1 MPEQPTPSTPT
12 HHIGRNADAA
22 EITMQKTESKLPLEG
37 ITVID
42 FSQILAGPFCTM
54 LLADMGADVI
64 KIEKPNG
71 GDDTRRYGPP
81 FINGESAAFLTLNR
95 NKRSIILDLKTE
107 QGLDIARRMLKNA
120 QVIIHNFRPG
130 VVERMGLDYDSV
142 QSLNPAIIYC
152 TVSGFGTTGP
162 YSQRAGFDL
171 VAQGMSG
178 LMSINGFP
186 DSPPAKV
193 GVPMA
198 DLNTGMFCA
207 YGILTAYI
215 NRLTTGQGQ
224 HVDAS
229 LLESG
234 MAYTLYESA
243 TYFAT
248 GEIAGPLGSAHR
260 MIAPYQAFA
269 TQDGY
274 INIGAANQNNWER
287 MCRAVGRQDLLQDER
302 FSSNPQRM
310 VNISHLT
317 PIMEE
322 TFRTQTTSHWVQALE
337 KAGVPCGPIYNI
349 EQVYA
354 DPHVQQRQMEVPLEH
369 PTAGNIRNIGV
380 PVKLSDTP
388 GSVRTPAPTLGQ
400 HSVETLTQFG
410 YTTAQINTFQENGI
424 LG

>member
-1 MPEQPTPSTPT
+1 MQSTN
-12 HHIGRNADAA
+12 G
-22 EITMQKTESKLPLEG
+22 KLPLQD
-37 ITVID
+37 IKVID

-54 LLADMGADVI
+54 LLADMGADVV

-81 FINGESAAFLTLNR
+81 FIEGESAAFLTLNR
-95 NKRSIILDLKTE
+95 NKRSIVLDLKSE
-107 QGLDIARRMLKNA
+107 QGIAIVRRMLEDA
-120 QVIIHNFRPG
+120 DVMIHNFRPG
-130 VVERMGLDYDSV
+130 VVDRMGLAYDDVSA
-142 QSLNPAIIYC
+142 LNPAIVYC

-162 YSQRAGFDL
+162 YSSRAGFDL

-186 DSPPAKV
+186 GAPPAKV

-215 NRLTTGQGQ
+215 NRLATGQGQ

-229 LLESG
+229 LIESG
-234 MAYTLYESA
+234 IAYTLYESA

-248 GEIAGPLGSAHR
+248 GEVAGPLGSAHR

-287 MCRAVGRQDLLQDER
+287 MCRAIGREDLLEDER
-302 FSSNPQRM
+302 FASNPERM
-310 VNISHLT
+310 VSIEALT

-322 TFRTQTTSHWVQALE
+322 TFRTQTTSHWVEALE
-337 KAGVPCGPIYNI
+337 NAGVPCGPIYNM
-349 EQVYA
+349 EQVYD
-354 DPHVQQRQMEVPLEH
+354 DPHVQSREMAVKLEH
-369 PTAGNIRNIGV
+369 PKSGSIRNIGV

-388 GSVRTPAPTLGQ
+388 GSVRTPAPLLGQ
-400 HSVETLTQFG
+400 HSDDVLCEYG
-410 YTTAQINTFQENGI
+410 YSDSDISAFRGAGA

>member
-1 MPEQPTPSTPT
+1 MNKQ
-12 HHIGRNADAA
+12 
-22 EITMQKTESKLPLEG
+22 LPLQN
-37 ITVID
+37 IKVID

-54 LLADMGADVI
+54 LLSDMGADVI

-81 FINGESAAFLTLNR
+81 FIEGESAAFLTLNR
-95 NKRSIILDLKTE
+95 NKRSIVLDLKSE
-107 QGLDIARRMLKNA
+107 QGIAVVRRMLEDA
-120 QVIIHNFRPG
+120 DVMIHNFRPG
-130 VVERMGLDYDSV
+130 VVDRMGLGYADVSA
-142 QSLNPAIIYC
+142 LNPAIVYC
-152 TVSGFGTTGP
+152 TVSGFGMTGP
-162 YSQRAGFDL
+162 YSSRAGFDL

-186 DSPPAKV
+186 GAPPAKV

-215 NRLTTGQGQ
+215 SRLSTGKGQ

-229 LLESG
+229 LIESG
-234 MAYTLYESA
+234 IAYTLYESA

-248 GEIAGPLGSAHR
+248 GEVAGPLGSAHR

-287 MCRAVGRQDLLQDER
+287 MCRAIGREDLLDDER
-302 FSSNPQRM
+302 FASNPERM
-310 VNISHLT
+310 VSIEALT

-322 TFRTQTTSHWVQALE
+322 TFRTKTTSQWVDILE
-337 KAGVPCGPIYNI
+337 TAGVPCGPIYNI

-354 DPHVQQRQMEVPLEH
+354 DPHVQSREMSVALEH
-369 PTAGNIRNIGV
+369 PKAGGIRNIGV

-388 GSVRTPAPTLGQ
+388 GSVRTPAPLLGQ
-400 HSVETLTQFG
+400 HSDEVLAQYG
-410 YTTAQINTFQENGI
+410 YAEGEIAALKDCGA

>member
-1 MPEQPTPSTPT
+1 
-12 HHIGRNADAA
+12 
-22 EITMQKTESKLPLEG
+22 MQKSERKLPLQG
-37 ITVID
+37 IRVID

-54 LLADMGADVI
+54 LLADMGADVV
-64 KIEKPNG
+64 KVEKPNG

-81 FINGESAAFLTLNR
+81 FIEGESAAFLTLNR
-95 NKRSIILDLKTE
+95 NKRSIVLDLKSE
-107 QGLDIARRMLKNA
+107 QGLGVVRRMLA
-120 QVIIHNFRPG
+120 DADVMLHNFRPG
-130 VVERMGLDYDSV
+130 VVERMGLGYADVSA
-142 QSLNPAIIYC
+142 LNPAIVYC
-152 TVSGFGTTGP
+152 AVSGFGTTGP

-207 YGILTAYI
+207 YGVLTAYI
-215 NRLTTGQGQ
+215 NRLATGKGQ

-248 GEIAGPLGSAHR
+248 GEVAGPLGSAHR

-287 MCRAVGRQDLLQDER
+287 MCRAVGRDDLLDDAR
-302 FSSNPQRM
+302 FASNPERM
-310 VNISHLT
+310 VNIQSLT

-322 TFRTQTTSHWVQALE
+322 TFRTQTTAHWVEILE
-337 KAGVPCGPIYNI
+337 RAGVPCGPIYNI

-354 DPHVQQRQMEVPLEH
+354 DPHVQSRDMAVELQH
-369 PTAGNIRNIGV
+369 PKAGGIRNIGV
-380 PVKLSDTP
+380 AVKLSDTP
-388 GSVRTPAPTLGQ
+388 GSVRTPAPLLGQ
-400 HSVETLTQFG
+400 HTDEVLAEFG
-410 YTTAQINTFQENGI
+410 CADAEIAALRQSGA
-424 LG
+424 LGGG

>member
-1 MPEQPTPSTPT
+1 
-12 HHIGRNADAA
+12 
-22 EITMQKTESKLPLEG
+22 MQKSERKLPLQG
-37 ITVID
+37 IRVID

-54 LLADMGADVI
+54 LLADMGADVV
-64 KIEKPNG
+64 KVEKPNG

-81 FINGESAAFLTLNR
+81 FIEGESAAFLTLNR
-95 NKRSIILDLKTE
+95 NKRSIVLDLKSE
-107 QGLDIARRMLKNA
+107 QGLGVVRRMLA
-120 QVIIHNFRPG
+120 DADVMLHNFRPG
-130 VVERMGLDYDSV
+130 VVERMGLGYADVSA
-142 QSLNPAIIYC
+142 LNPAIVYC
-152 TVSGFGTTGP
+152 AVSGFGTTGP

-193 GVPMA
+193 GVPIA

-207 YGILTAYI
+207 YGVLTAYI
-215 NRLTTGQGQ
+215 NRLATGKGQ

-248 GEIAGPLGSAHR
+248 GEVAGPLGSAHR

-287 MCRAVGRQDLLQDER
+287 MCRAVGRADLLADAR
-302 FSSNPQRM
+302 FASNPERM
-310 VNISHLT
+310 VNIQSLT

-322 TFRTQTTSHWVQALE
+322 TFRTQTTAHWVETLE
-337 KAGVPCGPIYNI
+337 RAGVPCGPIYNI

-354 DPHVQQRQMEVPLEH
+354 DPHVRSRDMAVELQH
-369 PTAGNIRNIGV
+369 PKAGGIRNIGV
-380 PVKLSDTP
+380 AVKLSDTP
-388 GSVRTPAPTLGQ
+388 GSVRTPAPLLGQ
-400 HSVETLTQFG
+400 HTDEVLAEFG
-410 YTTAQINTFQENGI
+410 YADAEIAALRQSGA
-424 LG
+424 LGAG

>member
-1 MPEQPTPSTPT
+1 MNK
-12 HHIGRNADAA
+12 R
-22 EITMQKTESKLPLEG
+22 LPLQG
-37 ITVID
+37 IKVID

-54 LLADMGADVI
+54 LLSDMGADVI

-81 FINGESAAFLTLNR
+81 FIEGESAAFLTLNR
-95 NKRSIILDLKTE
+95 NKRSIVLDLKSE
-107 QGLDIARRMLKNA
+107 QGIAVVRRMLEDA
-120 QVIIHNFRPG
+120 DVMIHNFRPG
-130 VVERMGLDYDSV
+130 VVDRMGLGYADVSA
-142 QSLNPAIIYC
+142 LNPSIVYC
-152 TVSGFGTTGP
+152 TVSGFGMTGP
-162 YSQRAGFDL
+162 YSSRAGFDL

-178 LMSINGFP
+178 LMSINGFAGA
-186 DSPPAKV
+186 PPAKV

-215 NRLTTGQGQ
+215 SRLSTGKGQ

-229 LLESG
+229 LIESG
-234 MAYTLYESA
+234 IAYTLYESA

-248 GEIAGPLGSAHR
+248 GEVAGPLGSAHR

-269 TQDGY
+269 TEDGY

-287 MCRAVGRQDLLQDER
+287 MCRAIGREDLLDDER
-302 FSSNPQRM
+302 FASNPERM
-310 VNISHLT
+310 VSIEALT

-322 TFRTQTTSHWVQALE
+322 TFRTKTTSHWVDILE
-337 KAGVPCGPIYNI
+337 TAGVPCGPIYNI

-354 DPHVQQRQMEVPLEH
+354 DPHVQSREMSVALEH
-369 PTAGNIRNIGV
+369 PKAGSIRNIGV

-388 GSVRTPAPTLGQ
+388 GSVRAPAPLLGQ
-400 HSVETLTQFG
+400 HCDEVLSQYG
-410 YTTAQINTFQENGI
+410 YDEAEIAAFREAGV

>member
-1 MPEQPTPSTPT
+1 
-12 HHIGRNADAA
+12 
-22 EITMQKTESKLPLEG
+22 MQKSERKLPLQG
-37 ITVID
+37 IKVID

-54 LLADMGADVI
+54 LLADMGADVV
-64 KIEKPNG
+64 KVEKPNG

-81 FINGESAAFLTLNR
+81 FIEGESAAFLTLNR
-95 NKRSIILDLKTE
+95 NKRSIVLDLKSE
-107 QGLDIARRMLKNA
+107 QGLGVVRRMLA
-120 QVIIHNFRPG
+120 DADVMLHNFRPG
-130 VVERMGLDYDSV
+130 VVERMGLGYADVSA
-142 QSLNPAIIYC
+142 LNPAIVYC
-152 TVSGFGTTGP
+152 AVSGFGTTGP

-186 DSPPAKV
+186 DAPPAKV

-215 NRLTTGQGQ
+215 NRLATGKGQ

-248 GEIAGPLGSAHR
+248 GEVAGPLGSAHR

-287 MCRAVGRQDLLQDER
+287 MCRAVGRDDLLDDAR
-302 FSSNPQRM
+302 FASNPERM
-310 VNISHLT
+310 VNIQSLT

-322 TFRTQTTSHWVQALE
+322 TFRTQTTAHWVEILE
-337 KAGVPCGPIYNI
+337 RAGVPCGPIYNI

-354 DPHVQQRQMEVPLEH
+354 DPHVRSRDMAVELQH
-369 PTAGNIRNIGV
+369 PKAGGIRNIGV
-380 PVKLSDTP
+380 AVKLSDTP
-388 GSVRTPAPTLGQ
+388 GSVRTPAPLLGQ
-400 HSVETLTQFG
+400 HTDEVLTEFG
-410 YTTAQINTFQENGI
+410 YSDAEIAALRQSGA
-424 LG
+424 LGAG

>member
-1 MPEQPTPSTPT
+1 
-12 HHIGRNADAA
+12 
-22 EITMQKTESKLPLEG
+22 MQASNGKLPLQG
-37 ITVID
+37 IKVID

-54 LLADMGADVI
+54 LLADMGADVV

-81 FINGESAAFLTLNR
+81 FIEGESAAFLTLNR
-95 NKRSIILDLKTE
+95 NKRSIILDLKSE
-107 QGLDIARRMLKNA
+107 QGIAIVRRMLEDA
-120 QVIIHNFRPG
+120 DVMIHNFRPG
-130 VVERMGLDYDSV
+130 VVDRMGLAYDDVSAI
-142 QSLNPAIIYC
+142 NPAIVYC

-162 YSQRAGFDL
+162 YSSRAGFDL

-186 DSPPAKV
+186 GAPPAKV

-229 LLESG
+229 LIESG
-234 MAYTLYESA
+234 IAYTLYESA

-248 GEIAGPLGSAHR
+248 GEVAGPLGSAHR

-287 MCRAVGRQDLLQDER
+287 MCRAVGREDLLDDDR
-302 FSSNPQRM
+302 FASNPERM
-310 VNISHLT
+310 VSIDALT

-322 TFRTQTTSHWVQALE
+322 TFRTQTTAHWVETLE

-354 DPHVQQRQMEVPLEH
+354 DPHVQSRDMAVELEH
-369 PTAGNIRNIGV
+369 PKSGAIRNIGV

-388 GSVRTPAPTLGQ
+388 GSVRTPAPLLGQ
-400 HSVETLTQFG
+400 HSDEVLAQFG
-410 YTTAQINTFQENGI
+410 YAATDITAFKNAGV

>member
-1 MPEQPTPSTPT
+1 MQSTN
-12 HHIGRNADAA
+12 G
-22 EITMQKTESKLPLEG
+22 KLPLQD
-37 ITVID
+37 IKVID

-54 LLADMGADVI
+54 LLADMGADVV
-64 KIEKPNG
+64 KIEKPSG

-81 FINGESAAFLTLNR
+81 FIEGESAAFLTLNR
-95 NKRSIILDLKTE
+95 NKRSIVLDLKSE
-107 QGLDIARRMLKNA
+107 QGIAIVRRMLEDA
-120 QVIIHNFRPG
+120 DVMIHNFRPG
-130 VVERMGLDYDSV
+130 VVDRMGLAYEDVSA
-142 QSLNPAIIYC
+142 LNPAIVYC

-162 YSQRAGFDL
+162 YSSRAGFDL

-186 DSPPAKV
+186 GAPPAKV

-229 LLESG
+229 LVESG
-234 MAYTLYESA
+234 IAYTLYESA

-248 GEIAGPLGSAHR
+248 GEVAGPLGSAHR

-287 MCRAVGRQDLLQDER
+287 MCRAVGREDLLDDDR
-302 FSSNPQRM
+302 FASNPERM
-310 VNISHLT
+310 VSIDALT

-322 TFRTQTTSHWVQALE
+322 TFRTQTTAHWVEVLE
-337 KAGVPCGPIYNI
+337 NAGVPCGPIYNI

-354 DPHVQQRQMEVPLEH
+354 DPHVQSRDMSVELEH
-369 PTAGNIRNIGV
+369 PKSGSIRNIGV

-388 GSVRTPAPTLGQ
+388 GSVRTPAPLLGQ
-400 HSVETLTQFG
+400 HSHEVLAQYG
-410 YTTAQINTFQENGI
+410 YVNADITAFRDAGV

>member
-1 MPEQPTPSTPT
+1 MDK
-12 HHIGRNADAA
+12 N
-22 EITMQKTESKLPLEG
+22 LPLQN
-37 ITVID
+37 IKVID

-54 LLADMGADVI
+54 LLADMGAEVI
-64 KIEKPNG
+64 KVEKPNG

-81 FINGESAAFLTLNR
+81 FIEGESAAFLTLNR
-95 NKRSIILDLKTE
+95 NKRSIVLDLKSE
-107 QGLDIARRMLKNA
+107 QGISIVRRMLESA
-120 QVIIHNFRPG
+120 DVMIHNFRPG
-130 VVERMGLDYDSV
+130 VVDRMGLAYDDVSV
-142 QSLNPAIIYC
+142 INPAIVYC

-162 YSQRAGFDL
+162 YSSRAGFDL

-186 DSPPAKV
+186 GAPPAKI

-215 NRLTTGQGQ
+215 NRLVTGKGQ

-229 LLESG
+229 LIESG
-234 MAYTLYESA
+234 IAYTLYESA

-248 GEIAGPLGSAHR
+248 GEVAGPLGSAHR

-287 MCRAVGRQDLLQDER
+287 MCRAVGREDLLDDER

-310 VNISHLT
+310 VNISALT
-317 PIMEE
+317 PIMED
-322 TFRTQTTSHWVQALE
+322 TFRTQTTSHWVEILE
-337 KAGVPCGPIYNI
+337 NAGVPCGPIYNI

-354 DPHVQQRQMEVPLEH
+354 DPHVQSRDMSVALEH
-369 PTAGNIRNIGV
+369 PKAGGIRNIGV
-380 PVKLSDTP
+380 AVKLSDTP
-388 GSVRTPAPTLGQ
+388 GSVRTPAPLLGQ
-400 HSVETLTQFG
+400 HSDEVLAQFG
-410 YTTAQINTFQENGI
+410 YEESDIAAFRDGGVLI
-424 LG
+424 

>member
-1 MPEQPTPSTPT
+1 
-12 HHIGRNADAA
+12 
-22 EITMQKTESKLPLEG
+22 MQSANGKLPLQD
-37 ITVID
+37 IKVID

-54 LLADMGADVI
+54 LLSDMGADVI

-81 FINGESAAFLTLNR
+81 FIEGESAAFLTLNR
-95 NKRSIILDLKTE
+95 NKRSIVLDLKSE
-107 QGLDIARRMLKNA
+107 QGVAIVRRMLEDA
-120 QVIIHNFRPG
+120 DVMIHNFRPG
-130 VVERMGLDYDSV
+130 VVDRMGLGYDDVSA
-142 QSLNPAIIYC
+142 LNPAIVYC

-162 YSQRAGFDL
+162 YSSRAGFDL

-186 DSPPAKV
+186 GAPPAKV

-215 NRLTTGQGQ
+215 NRLSTGKGQ

-229 LLESG
+229 LIESG
-234 MAYTLYESA
+234 IAYTLYESA

-248 GEIAGPLGSAHR
+248 GEVAGPLGSAHR

-287 MCRAVGRQDLLQDER
+287 MCRAIGREDLLDDER
-302 FSSNPQRM
+302 FASNPERM
-310 VNISHLT
+310 VSIEALT

-322 TFRTQTTSHWVQALE
+322 TFRTKTTSHWVEILE
-337 KAGVPCGPIYNI
+337 TAGVPCGPIYNI

-354 DPHVQQRQMEVPLEH
+354 DPHVQSREMSVALEH
-369 PTAGNIRNIGV
+369 PKAGGIRNIGV

-388 GSVRTPAPTLGQ
+388 GSVRTPAPLLGQ
-400 HSVETLTQFG
+400 HSDEVLDQYG
-410 YTTAQINTFQENGI
+410 YDESEIAALKDSGA

>member
-1 MPEQPTPSTPT
+1 
-12 HHIGRNADAA
+12 
-22 EITMQKTESKLPLEG
+22 MQKSERKLPLQG
-37 ITVID
+37 IRVID

-54 LLADMGADVI
+54 LLADMGADVV
-64 KIEKPNG
+64 KVEKPNG

-81 FINGESAAFLTLNR
+81 FIEGESAAFLTLNR
-95 NKRSIILDLKTE
+95 NKRSIVLDLKSE
-107 QGLDIARRMLKNA
+107 QGLGVVRRMLA
-120 QVIIHNFRPG
+120 DADVMLHNFRPG
-130 VVERMGLDYDSV
+130 VVDRMGLGYADVSAM
-142 QSLNPAIIYC
+142 NPAIVYC
-152 TVSGFGTTGP
+152 AVSGFGATGP

-186 DSPPAKV
+186 DAPPAKV

-215 NRLTTGQGQ
+215 NRLATGKGQ

-248 GEIAGPLGSAHR
+248 GEVAGPLGSAHR

-287 MCRAVGRQDLLQDER
+287 MCRAVGRDDLLDDAR
-302 FSSNPQRM
+302 FASNPERM
-310 VNISHLT
+310 VNIQSLT

-322 TFRTQTTSHWVQALE
+322 TFRTQTTAHWVEILE
-337 KAGVPCGPIYNI
+337 RAGVPCGPIYNI

-354 DPHVQQRQMEVPLEH
+354 DPHVQSRDMAVELQH
-369 PTAGNIRNIGV
+369 PKAGGIRNIGV
-380 PVKLSDTP
+380 AVKLSDTP
-388 GSVRTPAPTLGQ
+388 GSVRTPAPLLGQ
-400 HSVETLTQFG
+400 HTDEVLAEFDYADADIAALRQSG
-410 YTTAQINTFQENGI
+410 A
-424 LG
+424 LGAG

>member
-1 MPEQPTPSTPT
+1 MNK
-12 HHIGRNADAA
+12 R
-22 EITMQKTESKLPLEG
+22 LPLQG
-37 ITVID
+37 IKVID

-54 LLADMGADVI
+54 MLSDMGADVI

-81 FINGESAAFLTLNR
+81 FIEGESAAFLTLNR
-95 NKRSIILDLKTE
+95 NKRSIVLDLKSE
-107 QGLDIARRMLKNA
+107 QGIAVVRRMLEDA
-120 QVIIHNFRPG
+120 DVMIHNFRPG
-130 VVERMGLDYDSV
+130 VVDRMGLGYDDVSA
-142 QSLNPAIIYC
+142 LNPAIVYC

-162 YSQRAGFDL
+162 YSSRAGFDL

-186 DSPPAKV
+186 GAPPAKV

-215 NRLTTGQGQ
+215 NRLSTGKGQ

-229 LLESG
+229 LIESG
-234 MAYTLYESA
+234 IAYTLYESA

-248 GEIAGPLGSAHR
+248 GEVAGPLGSAHR

-269 TQDGY
+269 TRDGY

-287 MCRAVGRQDLLQDER
+287 MCRAIGREDLLDDDR
-302 FSSNPQRM
+302 FASNPERM
-310 VNISHLT
+310 VSIEALT

-322 TFRTQTTSHWVQALE
+322 TFRTKTTSHWVEILE
-337 KAGVPCGPIYNI
+337 TAGVPCGPIYNI
-349 EQVYA
+349 EQVYS
-354 DPHVQQRQMEVPLEH
+354 DPHVQSREMSVVLEH
-369 PTAGNIRNIGV
+369 PKAGGIRNIGV

-388 GSVRTPAPTLGQ
+388 GSVRTPAPLLGQ
-400 HSVETLTQFG
+400 HSDEVLSQYG
-410 YTTAQINTFQENGI
+410 YAGTEIAALKDCGA

>member
-1 MPEQPTPSTPT
+1 
-12 HHIGRNADAA
+12 
-22 EITMQKTESKLPLEG
+22 MQATNGKLPLQD
-37 ITVID
+37 IKVID

-54 LLADMGADVI
+54 LLADMGADVV

-81 FINGESAAFLTLNR
+81 FIEGESAAFLTLNR
-95 NKRSIILDLKTE
+95 NKRSIVLDLKSE
-107 QGLDIARRMLKNA
+107 QGLAIVRRMLEDA
-120 QVIIHNFRPG
+120 DVMIHNFRPG
-130 VVERMGLDYDSV
+130 VVDRMGLAYDNVSAI
-142 QSLNPAIIYC
+142 NPAIVYC

-162 YSQRAGFDL
+162 YSSRAGFDL

-186 DSPPAKV
+186 GAPPAKV

-207 YGILTAYI
+207 YGILNAYI
-215 NRLTTGQGQ
+215 NRLTTGKGQ

-248 GEIAGPLGSAHR
+248 GEVAGPLGSAHR

-269 TQDGY
+269 TQDGF

-287 MCRAVGRQDLLQDER
+287 MCRAIGREDLLEDER
-302 FSSNPQRM
+302 FASNPERM
-310 VNISHLT
+310 VSIEALT

-322 TFRTQTTSHWVQALE
+322 TFRTQTTSYWVEALE

-354 DPHVQQRQMEVPLEH
+354 DPHVRSREMAVELEH
-369 PTAGNIRNIGV
+369 PKSGAIRNIGV

-388 GSVRTPAPTLGQ
+388 GSVRTPAPLLGQ
-400 HSVETLTQFG
+400 HSEEVLDQYGYAAADIATLKEAG
-410 YTTAQINTFQENGI
+410 V

>member
-1 MPEQPTPSTPT
+1 
-12 HHIGRNADAA
+12 
-22 EITMQKTESKLPLEG
+22 MQKSERKLPLQG
-37 ITVID
+37 IRVID

-54 LLADMGADVI
+54 LLADMGADVV
-64 KIEKPNG
+64 KVEKPNG

-81 FINGESAAFLTLNR
+81 FVEGESAAFLTLNR
-95 NKRSIILDLKTE
+95 NKRSIMLDLKSE
-107 QGLDIARRMLKNA
+107 QGLGVVRRMLA
-120 QVIIHNFRPG
+120 DADVMLHNFRPG
-130 VVERMGLDYDSV
+130 VVERMGLGYADVSA
-142 QSLNPAIIYC
+142 LNPAIVYC
-152 TVSGFGTTGP
+152 AVSGFGTTGP

-193 GVPMA
+193 GVPIA

-207 YGILTAYI
+207 YGVLTAYI
-215 NRLTTGQGQ
+215 NRLATGKGQ

-248 GEIAGPLGSAHR
+248 GEVAGPLGSAHR

-269 TQDGY
+269 TRDGY
-274 INIGAANQNNWER
+274 INIGAANQNNWEL
-287 MCRAVGRQDLLQDER
+287 MCRAVGRADLLDDAR
-302 FSSNPQRM
+302 FASNPERM
-310 VNISHLT
+310 VNIRSLT

-322 TFRTQTTSHWVQALE
+322 TFRTQTTAHWVEILE
-337 KAGVPCGPIYNI
+337 RAGVPCGPIYNI

-354 DPHVQQRQMEVPLEH
+354 DPHVRSRDMAVELQH
-369 PTAGNIRNIGV
+369 PKAGGIRNIGV
-380 PVKLSDTP
+380 AVKLSDTP
-388 GSVRTPAPTLGQ
+388 GSVRTPAPLLGQ
-400 HSVETLTQFG
+400 HTDEVLAEFG
-410 YTTAQINTFQENGI
+410 YADAEIAALRQSGA
-424 LG
+424 LGGG

>member
-1 MPEQPTPSTPT
+1 
-12 HHIGRNADAA
+12 
-22 EITMQKTESKLPLEG
+22 MQTTNGKLPLQG
-37 ITVID
+37 IKVID

-54 LLADMGADVI
+54 LLADMGADVV

-81 FINGESAAFLTLNR
+81 FIEGESAAFLTLNR
-95 NKRSIILDLKTE
+95 NKRSIILDLKSE
-107 QGLDIARRMLKNA
+107 QGIAIVRRMLEDA
-120 QVIIHNFRPG
+120 DVMIHNFRPG
-130 VVERMGLDYDSV
+130 VVDRMGLAYDDVSAI
-142 QSLNPAIIYC
+142 NPAIVYC

-162 YSQRAGFDL
+162 YSSRAGFDL

-186 DSPPAKV
+186 GAPPAKV

-215 NRLTTGQGQ
+215 NRLATGQGQ

-229 LLESG
+229 LIESG
-234 MAYTLYESA
+234 IAYTLYESA

-248 GEIAGPLGSAHR
+248 GEVAGPLGSAHR

-287 MCRAVGRQDLLQDER
+287 MCRAVGREDLLDDDR
-302 FSSNPQRM
+302 FASNPERM
-310 VNISHLT
+310 VSIAALT

-322 TFRTQTTSHWVQALE
+322 TFRTQTTAHWVEVLE

-354 DPHVQQRQMEVPLEH
+354 DPHVQSRDMAVELEH
-369 PTAGNIRNIGV
+369 PKSGAIRNIGV

-388 GSVRTPAPTLGQ
+388 GSVRTPAPLLGQ
-400 HSVETLTQFG
+400 HSDEVLAQFG
-410 YTTAQINTFQENGI
+410 YAATDIEAFKNAGV

>member
-1 MPEQPTPSTPT
+1 MQSTN
-12 HHIGRNADAA
+12 G
-22 EITMQKTESKLPLEG
+22 KLPLQD
-37 ITVID
+37 IKVID

-54 LLADMGADVI
+54 LLADMGADVV

-81 FINGESAAFLTLNR
+81 FIEGESAAFLTLNR
-95 NKRSIILDLKTE
+95 NKRSIVLDLKSE
-107 QGLDIARRMLKNA
+107 QGIAIVRRMLEDA
-120 QVIIHNFRPG
+120 DVMIHNFRPG
-130 VVERMGLDYDSV
+130 VVDRMGLAYEDVSA
-142 QSLNPAIIYC
+142 LNPAIVYC

-162 YSQRAGFDL
+162 YSSRAGFDL

-186 DSPPAKV
+186 GAPPAKV

-229 LLESG
+229 LIESG
-234 MAYTLYESA
+234 IAYTLYESA

-248 GEIAGPLGSAHR
+248 GEVAGPLGSAHR

-287 MCRAVGRQDLLQDER
+287 MCRAVGREDLLDDDR
-302 FSSNPQRM
+302 FASNPERM
-310 VNISHLT
+310 VSIDALT

-322 TFRTQTTSHWVQALE
+322 TFRTQTTAHWVEVLE
-337 KAGVPCGPIYNI
+337 NAGVPCGPIYNI

-354 DPHVQQRQMEVPLEH
+354 DPHVQSRDMSVELEH
-369 PTAGNIRNIGV
+369 PKSGSIRNIGV

-388 GSVRTPAPTLGQ
+388 GSVRTPAPLLGQ
-400 HSVETLTQFG
+400 HSDEVLAQYG
-410 YTTAQINTFQENGI
+410 YADGDIAAFKDAGV

>member
-1 MPEQPTPSTPT
+1 M
-12 HHIGRNADAA
+12 RNK
-22 EITMQKTESKLPLEG
+22 MNNHGNKLPLAG
-37 ITVID
+37 IRVID

-81 FINGESAAFLTLNR
+81 FIEGESAAFLTLNR
-95 NKRSIILDLKTE
+95 NKRSIVLDLKSA
-107 QGLDIARRMLKNA
+107 QGLAVAKRMLSEA
-120 QVIIHNFRPG
+120 EVMIHNFRPG
-130 VVERMGLDYDSV
+130 VVDRMGLAYEDV
-142 QSLNPAIIYC
+142 RELNPAIVYC

-162 YSQRAGFDL
+162 YSSRAGFDL

-186 DSPPAKV
+186 DAPPAKV

-215 NRLTTGQGQ
+215 NRLNTGQGQ

-229 LLESG
+229 LLESA

-248 GEIAGPLGSAHR
+248 GEVAGPLGSAHR

-269 TQDGY
+269 TRDGY

-287 MCRAVGRQDLLQDER
+287 MCRAVGREDLLEDAR
-302 FSSNPQRM
+302 FASNPERM
-310 VNISHLT
+310 VNIAALT

-322 TFRTQTTSHWVQALE
+322 TFRTHSTSHWVEALE
-337 KAGVPCGPIYNI
+337 RAGVPCGPIYDI

-354 DPHVQQRQMEVPLEH
+354 DPQVRSRDMAVPLEH
-369 PTAGNIRNIGV
+369 PKAGAIRNIGV
-380 PVKLSDTP
+380 AVKLSDTP
-388 GSVRTPAPTLGQ
+388 GAVRTPAPTLGQ
-400 HSVETLTQFG
+400 HTDEALGEFG
-410 YTTAQINTFQENGI
+410 YGGEEIAALREG
-424 LG
+424 GAAG

>member
-1 MPEQPTPSTPT
+1 
-12 HHIGRNADAA
+12 
-22 EITMQKTESKLPLEG
+22 MQKPERKLPLQG
-37 ITVID
+37 IRVID

-54 LLADMGADVI
+54 LLADMGADVV
-64 KIEKPNG
+64 KVEKPNG

-81 FINGESAAFLTLNR
+81 FIEGESAAFLTLNR
-95 NKRSIILDLKTE
+95 NKRSIVLDLKSE
-107 QGLDIARRMLKNA
+107 QGLGVVRRMLA
-120 QVIIHNFRPG
+120 DAEVMLHNFRPG
-130 VVERMGLDYDSV
+130 VVERMGLGYADVSA
-142 QSLNPAIIYC
+142 LNPAIVYC
-152 TVSGFGTTGP
+152 AVSGFGATGP

-186 DSPPAKV
+186 DAPPAKV

-215 NRLTTGQGQ
+215 NRLATGNGQ

-248 GEIAGPLGSAHR
+248 GEVAGPLGSAHR

-287 MCRAVGRQDLLQDER
+287 MCRAVGRDDLLGDAR
-302 FSSNPQRM
+302 FASNPERM
-310 VNISHLT
+310 VNIQSLT

-322 TFRTQTTSHWVQALE
+322 TFRTQTTAHWVEILE
-337 KAGVPCGPIYNI
+337 RAGVPCGPIYNI

-354 DPHVQQRQMEVPLEH
+354 DPHVQSRDMAVELQH
-369 PTAGNIRNIGV
+369 PKAGGIRNIGV
-380 PVKLSDTP
+380 AVKLSDTP
-388 GSVRTPAPTLGQ
+388 GSVRTPAPLLGQ
-400 HSVETLTQFG
+400 HTDDVLAEFG
-410 YTTAQINTFQENGI
+410 YADADIAALRQSGA
-424 LG
+424 LGAG

>member
-1 MPEQPTPSTPT
+1 
-12 HHIGRNADAA
+12 
-22 EITMQKTESKLPLEG
+22 MQNSNGKLPLQN
-37 ITVID
+37 IKVID

-54 LLADMGADVI
+54 LLADMGADVV

-81 FINGESAAFLTLNR
+81 FIEGESAAFLTLNR
-95 NKRSIILDLKTE
+95 NKRSIVLDLKSE
-107 QGLDIARRMLKNA
+107 QGLAIVRRMLEDA
-120 QVIIHNFRPG
+120 DVMIHNFRPG
-130 VVERMGLDYDSV
+130 VVDRMGLAYDDVS
-142 QSLNPAIIYC
+142 SINPAIVYC

-162 YSQRAGFDL
+162 YSSRAGFDL

-186 DSPPAKV
+186 GAPPAKV

-215 NRLTTGQGQ
+215 NRLATGQGQ

-229 LLESG
+229 LIESG
-234 MAYTLYESA
+234 IAYTLYESA

-248 GEIAGPLGSAHR
+248 GEVAGPLGSAHR

-287 MCRAVGRQDLLQDER
+287 MCRAVGREDLLDDDR
-302 FSSNPQRM
+302 FASNPERM
-310 VNISHLT
+310 VSIDALT

-322 TFRTQTTSHWVQALE
+322 TFRTQTTAHWVEALE
-337 KAGVPCGPIYNI
+337 SAGVPCGPIYNI
-349 EQVYA
+349 EQVYS
-354 DPHVQQRQMEVPLEH
+354 DPHVQSRDMSVELEH
-369 PTAGNIRNIGV
+369 PKSGSIRNIGV

-388 GSVRTPAPTLGQ
+388 GSVRTPAPVLGQ
-400 HSVETLTQFG
+400 HCDEVLAQFG
-410 YTTAQINTFQENGI
+410 YEDSDIAAFRDAGV

>member
-1 MPEQPTPSTPT
+1 MQSTN
-12 HHIGRNADAA
+12 G
-22 EITMQKTESKLPLEG
+22 KLPLQD
-37 ITVID
+37 IKVID

-54 LLADMGADVI
+54 LLADMGADVV

-81 FINGESAAFLTLNR
+81 FIEGESAAFLTLNR
-95 NKRSIILDLKTE
+95 NKRSIVLDLKSE
-107 QGLDIARRMLKNA
+107 QGIAIVRHMLEDA
-120 QVIIHNFRPG
+120 DVMIHNFRPG
-130 VVERMGLDYDSV
+130 VVDRMGLAYEDVSA
-142 QSLNPAIIYC
+142 LNPAIVYC

-162 YSQRAGFDL
+162 YSSRAGFDL

-186 DSPPAKV
+186 GAPPAKV

-215 NRLTTGQGQ
+215 NRLATGQGQ

-229 LLESG
+229 LIESG
-234 MAYTLYESA
+234 IAYTLYESA

-248 GEIAGPLGSAHR
+248 GEVAGPLGSAHR

-287 MCRAVGRQDLLQDER
+287 MCRAVGREDLLDDDR
-302 FSSNPQRM
+302 FASNPERM
-310 VNISHLT
+310 VSIEALT

-322 TFRTQTTSHWVQALE
+322 TFRTKTTAHWVEVLE
-337 KAGVPCGPIYNI
+337 NAGVPCGPIYNI
-349 EQVYA
+349 KQVYA
-354 DPHVQQRQMEVPLEH
+354 DPHVRSRDMSVELEH
-369 PTAGNIRNIGV
+369 PKSGSIRNIGV
-380 PVKLSDTP
+380 AVKLSETP
-388 GSVRTPAPTLGQ
+388 GSVRTPAPLLGQ
-400 HSVETLTQFG
+400 HSHEVLAQYG
-410 YTTAQINTFQENGI
+410 YAEGDVAAFRDAGV

>member
-1 MPEQPTPSTPT
+1 
-12 HHIGRNADAA
+12 
-22 EITMQKTESKLPLEG
+22 MQSANGKLPLQD
-37 ITVID
+37 IKVID

-54 LLADMGADVI
+54 LLSDMGADVI

-81 FINGESAAFLTLNR
+81 FIEGESAAFLTLNR
-95 NKRSIILDLKTE
+95 NKRSIVLDLKSE
-107 QGLDIARRMLKNA
+107 QGIAVVRRMLEDA
-120 QVIIHNFRPG
+120 DVMIHNFRPG
-130 VVERMGLDYDSV
+130 VVDRMGLGYDDVSA
-142 QSLNPAIIYC
+142 LNPAIVYC
-152 TVSGFGTTGP
+152 TVSGFGMTGP
-162 YSQRAGFDL
+162 YSSRAGFDL

-186 DSPPAKV
+186 GAPPAKV

-215 NRLTTGQGQ
+215 NRLSTGKGQ

-229 LLESG
+229 LIESG
-234 MAYTLYESA
+234 IAYTLYESA

-248 GEIAGPLGSAHR
+248 GEVAGPLGSAHR

-287 MCRAVGRQDLLQDER
+287 MCRAVGRADLLDDDR
-302 FSSNPQRM
+302 FASNPERM
-310 VNISHLT
+310 VSIDALT

-322 TFRTQTTSHWVQALE
+322 TFRTQTTAHWVEVLE
-337 KAGVPCGPIYNI
+337 NAGVPCGPIYNI

-354 DPHVQQRQMEVPLEH
+354 DPHVQSREMSVALEH
-369 PTAGNIRNIGV
+369 PKSGSIRNIGV

-388 GSVRTPAPTLGQ
+388 GSVRTPAPVLGQ
-400 HSVETLTQFG
+400 HSDEVLAQYG
-410 YTTAQINTFQENGI
+410 YAEGDVAAFRDAGV

>member
-1 MPEQPTPSTPT
+1 
-12 HHIGRNADAA
+12 
-22 EITMQKTESKLPLEG
+22 MQTTNGKLPLQD
-37 ITVID
+37 IKVID

-54 LLADMGADVI
+54 LLADMGADVV

-81 FINGESAAFLTLNR
+81 FIEGESAVFLTLNR
-95 NKRSIILDLKTE
+95 NKRSIVLDLKSE
-107 QGLDIARRMLKNA
+107 QGIAIVRRMLEDA
-120 QVIIHNFRPG
+120 DVMIHNFRPG
-130 VVERMGLDYDSV
+130 VVDRMGLAYEDVSA
-142 QSLNPAIIYC
+142 LNPAIVYC

-162 YSQRAGFDL
+162 YSSRAGFDL

-186 DSPPAKV
+186 GAPPAKV

-229 LLESG
+229 LVESG
-234 MAYTLYESA
+234 IAYTLYESA

-248 GEIAGPLGSAHR
+248 GEVAGPLGSAHR

-287 MCRAVGRQDLLQDER
+287 MCRAVGREDLLDDDR
-302 FSSNPQRM
+302 FASNPERM
-310 VNISHLT
+310 VSIDALT

-322 TFRTQTTSHWVQALE
+322 TFRTQTTAHWVEVLE
-337 KAGVPCGPIYNI
+337 NAGVPCGPIYNI

-354 DPHVQQRQMEVPLEH
+354 DPHVQSRDMSVELDH
-369 PTAGNIRNIGV
+369 PKSGSIRNIGV
-380 PVKLSDTP
+380 AVKLSDTP
-388 GSVRTPAPTLGQ
+388 GSVRTPAPLLGQ
-400 HSVETLTQFG
+400 HSEEVLAQYSYADG
-410 YTTAQINTFQENGI
+410 DITAFRDAGV

>member
-1 MPEQPTPSTPT
+1 
-12 HHIGRNADAA
+12 
-22 EITMQKTESKLPLEG
+22 MQTTNGKLPLQD
-37 ITVID
+37 IKVID

-54 LLADMGADVI
+54 LLADMGADVV

-81 FINGESAAFLTLNR
+81 FIEGESAAFLTLNR
-95 NKRSIILDLKTE
+95 NKRSIILDLKSE
-107 QGLDIARRMLKNA
+107 QGLSIVRRMLEDA
-120 QVIIHNFRPG
+120 DVMIHNFRPG
-130 VVERMGLDYDSV
+130 VVDRMGLAYDDVSAI
-142 QSLNPAIIYC
+142 NPAIVYC

-162 YSQRAGFDL
+162 YSSRAGFDL

-186 DSPPAKV
+186 GAPPAKV

-215 NRLTTGQGQ
+215 NRLATGQGQ

-229 LLESG
+229 LIESG
-234 MAYTLYESA
+234 IAYTLYESA

-248 GEIAGPLGSAHR
+248 GEVAGPLGSAHR

-269 TQDGY
+269 TSDGY

-287 MCRAVGRQDLLQDER
+287 MCRAIGREDLLDDER
-302 FSSNPQRM
+302 FASNPERM
-310 VNISHLT
+310 VSIEALT

-322 TFRTQTTSHWVQALE
+322 TFRTRTTSHWVEALE

-349 EQVYA
+349 EQVYS
-354 DPHVQQRQMEVPLEH
+354 DPHVQSRDMAVPLEH
-369 PTAGNIRNIGV
+369 PKSGAIRNIGV
-380 PVKLSDTP
+380 AVKLSDTP
-388 GSVRTPAPTLGQ
+388 GSVRTPAPLLGQ
-400 HSVETLTQFG
+400 HSEEVLCHYG
-410 YTTAQINTFQENGI
+410 YADADVAAFKEAGV

>member
-1 MPEQPTPSTPT
+1 
-12 HHIGRNADAA
+12 
-22 EITMQKTESKLPLEG
+22 MQKPERKLPLQG
-37 ITVID
+37 IRVID

-54 LLADMGADVI
+54 LLADMGADVV
-64 KIEKPNG
+64 KVEKPNG

-81 FINGESAAFLTLNR
+81 FIEGESAAFLTLNR
-95 NKRSIILDLKTE
+95 NKRSIVLDLKSE
-107 QGLDIARRMLKNA
+107 QGLGVVRRMLA
-120 QVIIHNFRPG
+120 DADVMLHNFRPG
-130 VVERMGLDYDSV
+130 VVERMGLGYADVSA
-142 QSLNPAIIYC
+142 LNPAIVYC
-152 TVSGFGTTGP
+152 AVSGFGATGP

-186 DSPPAKV
+186 DAPPAKV

-215 NRLTTGQGQ
+215 NRLATGKGQ

-248 GEIAGPLGSAHR
+248 GEVAGPLGSAHR

-287 MCRAVGRQDLLQDER
+287 MCRAVGRDDLLDDAR
-302 FSSNPQRM
+302 FASNPERM
-310 VNISHLT
+310 GNIQSLT

-322 TFRTQTTSHWVQALE
+322 TFRTQTTARWVEVLE
-337 KAGVPCGPIYNI
+337 RAGVPCGPIYNI

-354 DPHVQQRQMEVPLEH
+354 DPHVQSRDMAVELQH
-369 PTAGNIRNIGV
+369 PKAGGIRNIGV
-380 PVKLSDTP
+380 AVKLSDTP
-388 GSVRTPAPTLGQ
+388 GSVRMPAPLLGQ
-400 HSVETLTQFG
+400 HTDDVLSEFG
-410 YTTAQINTFQENGI
+410 YADAEIAALRQSGA
-424 LG
+424 LGAD

>member
-1 MPEQPTPSTPT
+1 
-12 HHIGRNADAA
+12 
-22 EITMQKTESKLPLEG
+22 MQKSERKLPLQG
-37 ITVID
+37 IRVID

-54 LLADMGADVI
+54 LLADMGADVV
-64 KIEKPNG
+64 KVEKPNG

-81 FINGESAAFLTLNR
+81 FIEGESAAFLTLNR
-95 NKRSIILDLKTE
+95 NKRSIVLDLKSE
-107 QGLDIARRMLKNA
+107 QGLGVVRRMLA
-120 QVIIHNFRPG
+120 DADVMLHNFRPG
-130 VVERMGLDYDSV
+130 VVERMGLGYNDVSA
-142 QSLNPAIIYC
+142 LNPAIVYC
-152 TVSGFGTTGP
+152 AVSGFGATGP

-215 NRLTTGQGQ
+215 NRLATGKGQ

-248 GEIAGPLGSAHR
+248 GEVAGPLGSAHR

-287 MCRAVGRQDLLQDER
+287 MCRAVGREDLLDDAR
-302 FSSNPQRM
+302 FASNPERM
-310 VNISHLT
+310 VNIQSLT

-322 TFRTQTTSHWVQALE
+322 TFRTQTTAHWVKVLE
-337 KAGVPCGPIYNI
+337 RAGVPCGPIYNI

-354 DPHVQQRQMEVPLEH
+354 DPHVQSRDMAVELQH
-369 PTAGNIRNIGV
+369 PKAGGIRNIGV
-380 PVKLSDTP
+380 AVKLSDTP
-388 GSVRTPAPTLGQ
+388 GSVRTPAPLLGQ
-400 HSVETLTQFG
+400 HTDDVLAELG
-410 YTTAQINTFQENGI
+410 YSDADIAALRQSGA
-424 LG
+424 LGAG

>member
-1 MPEQPTPSTPT
+1 M
-12 HHIGRNADAA
+12 
-22 EITMQKTESKLPLEG
+22 
-37 ITVID
+37 
-42 FSQILAGPFCTM
+42 
-54 LLADMGADVI
+54 
-64 KIEKPNG
+64 
-71 GDDTRRYGPP
+71 
-81 FINGESAAFLTLNR
+81 
-95 NKRSIILDLKTE
+95 
-107 QGLDIARRMLKNA
+107 RRMLEDA
-120 QVIIHNFRPG
+120 DVMIHNFRPG
-130 VVERMGLDYDSV
+130 VVDRMGLAYDDVSAI
-142 QSLNPAIIYC
+142 NPAIVYC

-162 YSQRAGFDL
+162 YSSRAGFDL

-186 DSPPAKV
+186 GAPPAKV

-229 LLESG
+229 LIESG
-234 MAYTLYESA
+234 IAYTLYESA

-248 GEIAGPLGSAHR
+248 GEVAGPLGSAHR

-269 TQDGY
+269 TSDGY

-287 MCRAVGRQDLLQDER
+287 MCRAIGREDLLDDER
-302 FSSNPQRM
+302 FASNPERM
-310 VNISHLT
+310 VSIEALT

-322 TFRTQTTSHWVQALE
+322 TFRTQTTSHWVEALE

-354 DPHVQQRQMEVPLEH
+354 DPHVQSREMAVPLEH
-369 PTAGNIRNIGV
+369 PKSGSIRNIGV

-388 GSVRTPAPTLGQ
+388 GSVRTPAPLLGQ
-400 HSVETLTQFG
+400 HSDEVLDQYG
-410 YTTAQINTFQENGI
+410 YADTDIAAFREAGV

>member
-1 MPEQPTPSTPT
+1 
-12 HHIGRNADAA
+12 
-22 EITMQKTESKLPLEG
+22 MQKRERKLPLQG
-37 ITVID
+37 IKVID

-54 LLADMGADVI
+54 LLADMGADVV
-64 KIEKPNG
+64 KVEKPNG

-81 FINGESAAFLTLNR
+81 FIEGESAAFLTLNR
-95 NKRSIILDLKTE
+95 NKRSIVLDLKSE
-107 QGLDIARRMLKNA
+107 QGLGVVRRMLA
-120 QVIIHNFRPG
+120 DADVMLHNFRPG
-130 VVERMGLDYDSV
+130 VVERMGLGYADVSA
-142 QSLNPAIIYC
+142 LNPAIVYC
-152 TVSGFGTTGP
+152 AVSGFGATGP

-186 DSPPAKV
+186 DAPPAKV

-215 NRLTTGQGQ
+215 NRLATGKGQ

-248 GEIAGPLGSAHR
+248 GEVAGPLGSAHR

-287 MCRAVGRQDLLQDER
+287 MCRAVGRDDLLGDAR
-302 FSSNPQRM
+302 FVSNPERM
-310 VNISHLT
+310 VNIQSLT

-322 TFRTQTTSHWVQALE
+322 TFRTQTTAHWVEVLE
-337 KAGVPCGPIYNI
+337 RAGVPCGPIYNI

-354 DPHVQQRQMEVPLEH
+354 DPHVQSRDMAVELQH
-369 PTAGNIRNIGV
+369 PKAGGIRNIGV
-380 PVKLSDTP
+380 SVKLSDTP
-388 GSVRTPAPTLGQ
+388 GSVRTPAPLLGQ
-400 HSVETLTQFG
+400 HTDDVLTEFG
-410 YTTAQINTFQENGI
+410 YSDADIAALRQSGA
-424 LG
+424 LGAG

>member
-1 MPEQPTPSTPT
+1 MQSTN
-12 HHIGRNADAA
+12 G
-22 EITMQKTESKLPLEG
+22 KLPLQD
-37 ITVID
+37 IKVID

-54 LLADMGADVI
+54 LLADMGADVV

-81 FINGESAAFLTLNR
+81 FIEGESAAFLTLNR
-95 NKRSIILDLKTE
+95 NKRSIVLDLKSE
-107 QGLDIARRMLKNA
+107 EGIAIVRRMLEDA
-120 QVIIHNFRPG
+120 DVMIHNFRPG
-130 VVERMGLDYDSV
+130 VVDRMGLAYEDVSA
-142 QSLNPAIIYC
+142 LNPAIVYC

-162 YSQRAGFDL
+162 YSSRAGFDL

-186 DSPPAKV
+186 EAPPAKV

-215 NRLTTGQGQ
+215 NRLATGQGQ

-229 LLESG
+229 LIESG
-234 MAYTLYESA
+234 IAYTLYESA

-248 GEIAGPLGSAHR
+248 GEVAGPLGSAHR

-287 MCRAVGRQDLLQDER
+287 MCRAIGREDLLEDAR
-302 FSSNPQRM
+302 FASNPERM
-310 VNISHLT
+310 VSIAALT

-322 TFRTQTTSHWVQALE
+322 TFRTQTTSHWVEALE

-349 EQVYA
+349 EQVYS
-354 DPHVQQRQMEVPLEH
+354 DPHVQSRDMAVELDH
-369 PTAGNIRNIGV
+369 PKSGSIRNIGV

-388 GSVRTPAPTLGQ
+388 GSVRTPAPLLGQ
-400 HSVETLTQFG
+400 HSAEVLRQYG
-410 YTTAQINTFQENGI
+410 YADADIAEFQGAGA